1 MVQTPS
7 TFLGRMVIIGVGM
20 TALVCKPLFA
30 LCGSVHATLGT
41 AACITWVTYAKVGGV
56 GGWVA

>member
-1 MVQTPS
+1 M
-7 TFLGRMVIIGVGM
+7 GI

-41 AACITWVTYAKVGGV
+41 AACITWVTYAKVRAV
-56 GGWVA
+56 GCG